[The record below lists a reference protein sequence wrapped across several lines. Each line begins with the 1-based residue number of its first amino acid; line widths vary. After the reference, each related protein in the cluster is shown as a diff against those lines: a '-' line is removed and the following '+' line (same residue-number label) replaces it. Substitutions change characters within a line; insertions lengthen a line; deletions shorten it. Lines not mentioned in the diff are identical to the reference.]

1 MTGGMGQQ
9 YYVYIMTNK
18 WNTTLYTGITSDLR
32 KRVYEHKEKLV
43 DGFTKRYNINKLVYY
58 ESCGDVENAVM
69 REKQIKR
76 YRRARKIKLI
86 ESVNPQWSDLSK
98 VL

>member
-1 MTGGMGQQ
+1 MGQQ

-32 KRVYEHKEKLV
+32 RRVYEHREKLV
-43 DGFTKRYNINKLVYY
+43 DGFTKRCNINKLVYY

-76 YRRARKIKLI
+76 YRRVRKIKPI